1 MKIERFEDLIDWTR
15 HTHGRLSTCLSR
27 AAGKHEQLR
36 AQWLL
41 TYLADHEKALART
54 IGRMEQHAKPHVLR
68 TCIYDYLIR
77 EPILFSGP
85 SAKAYDS
92 MSVDDISREVFDI
105 HNQVIE
111 LYRSLA
117 RRAEIEG
124 ARVLADDLLKLEEH
138 ETMRLATQ
146 VGRINEI

>member
-15 HTHGRLSTCLSR
+15 HTHGRLAKCLGR
-27 AAGKHEQLR
+27 AANRHEELR

-41 TYLADHEKALART
+41 TYLADHERALAST
-54 IGRMEQHAKPHVLR
+54 IGRIEQHANSNALR
-68 TCIYDYLIR
+68 TCIYDYLAR

-92 MSVDDISREVFDI
+92 MSVDDISREVFGI

-124 ARVLADDLLKLEEH
+124 ARNLATDLLKLEEH

-146 VGRINEI
+146 VGRMNEM